1 MVCTGV
7 VRGRRVELD
16 GEVTLPEGTRVR
28 VVPES
33 GTAEGAASEAISL
46 GEWLRR
52 AHEGRARR
60 PATSDST
67 ELLRQIREERADR

>member
-1 MVCTGV
+1 MTCTGV

-28 VVPES
+28 VIPEEA
-33 GTAEGAASEAISL
+33 TAVETIEESASL
-46 GEWLRR
+46 TDWLRR

-67 ELLRQIREERADR
+67 DLLREIREERAG